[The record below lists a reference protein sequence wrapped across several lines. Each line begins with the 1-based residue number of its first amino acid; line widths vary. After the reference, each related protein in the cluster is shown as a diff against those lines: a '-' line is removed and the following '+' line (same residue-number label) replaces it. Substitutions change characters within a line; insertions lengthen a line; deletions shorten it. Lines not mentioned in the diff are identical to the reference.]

1 MINLNTFQTIILKFY
16 ILPILIIG
24 FIFSYNTTYTISKFF
39 IDDSIT
45 INKSVKQIKEIQRR
59 NIVLNGVELKKWT
72 PLTQN
77 QKDYFLNNK
86 KEELENSSKFKVK
99 YETIT
104 KEEKLIN
111 NMDSYNFFYFLK
123 VLLTNFKFGIILL
136 FCIPFYFLY
145 VFYKKYYLV
154 KLKPLEKFYNLPFY
168 MSSLNSVNNIQNRN
182 KLENIKNMDKF
193 LKYDTKEKKYL
204 YKTNSILQKDLYL
217 NNKEKIEK
225 YLNIQNLKVEQE
237 DLIIKL
243 GEKTVPK
250 IVNFDESKYQKN
262 VLFLGKSENGKD
274 INLDINSLKHSI
286 IIGESGSGKSV
297 FVQNILLSI
306 FKNIDKYENVFL
318 IDFKLVEMMRYTNT
332 NKKIE
337 VVSNINNFVNL
348 VEELNTIMFNR
359 YRFMEKMG
367 LTTYSGKSI
376 LIFIDEFATIENNN
390 LDKKTKEKMINNLI
404 NLLQKSRRSKIFF
417 IFSGQKRDTQ
427 NINSS
432 ILSNIMT
439 KICLKTSNQDNLLK
453 IAGTQEELEDFE
465 LSHGEIRDFNRG
477 RMFYKDGDSGEKFLI
492 QSPFF
497 NVQDDKHSYFM
508 FKLLGIK
515 EDKIKQKIDRLKYI
529 NSLNKEL
536 EEDKITEKEFL
547 ELIDEYDKKNGIKE
561 NEENEKNEE
570 NEEIIEEIE
579 EEIEEIEEEENEE
592 NEENILEFYEEK
604 RKKIWEDIKNIKN
617 KEELTEKRR
626 ILMLIKKKINNNEI
640 EEIKELFKNF

>member
-24 FIFSYNTTYTISKFF
+24 FIFSYNTTYVLSKFF
-39 IDDSIT
+39 VNDSIT
-45 INKSVKQIKEIQRR
+45 INKSTKEIKEIQRR
-59 NIVLNGVELKKWT
+59 NIVLNGTELKKWT
-72 PLTQN
+72 TLTQN
-77 QKDYFLNNK
+77 QRDFFINNE
-86 KEELENSSKFKVK
+86 KEKLENKTKFKIK
-99 YETIT
+99 YENIT
-104 KEEKLIN
+104 TQEKLIN
-111 NMDSYNFFYFLK
+111 NMDNYNFFYFLK

-168 MSSLNSVNNIQNRN
+168 MSSLNSTNNIQNN
-182 KLENIKNMDKF
+182 NSLTNIKNMDKF
-193 LKYDTKEKKYL
+193 LKFDEKEKKYL
-204 YKTNSILQKDLYL
+204 YKTNSILQRDLYI

-250 IVNFDESKYQKN
+250 KVDFDESKYQKN
-262 VLFLGKSENGKD
+262 VLFLGKTENGKD
-274 INLDINSLKHSI
+274 VNLDINSLKHSI

-306 FKNIDKYENVFL
+306 FKNLDKYQEIFL
-318 IDFKLVEMMRYTNT
+318 IDFKLVEMMRYTKT
-332 NKKIE
+332 NEKIK

-348 VEELNTIMFNR
+348 VEELNKIMFNR
-359 YRFMEKMG
+359 YRFIEKMG

-376 LIFIDEFATIENNN
+376 LVFIDEFATIENNN

-432 ILSNIMT
+432 ILSNIMS
-439 KICLKTSNQDNLLK
+439 KICLKTPNLDNLLK
-453 IAGTQEELEDFE
+453 IRGTQEELEEFE
-465 LSHGEIRDFNRG
+465 LSHSEIRDFNKG
-477 RMFYKDGDSGEKFLI
+477 RMFYKDGDTGEKFLI

-497 NVQDDKHSYFM
+497 NVENDKHSYFM

-529 NSLNKEL
+529 NILNKQL
-536 EEDKITEKEFL
+536 ENDEITEEEFL
-547 ELIDEYDKKNGIKE
+547 ELIKNYDKKNE
-561 NEENEKNEE
+561 
-570 NEEIIEEIE
+570 IEEKKE
-579 EEIEEIEEEENEE
+579 EEIEEIEEINEENEEEKEEENEE
-592 NEENILEFYEEK
+592 NEENILEIYEEK
-604 RKKIWEDIKNIKN
+604 RKKLWEDIKNIKN
-617 KEELTEKRR
+617 KEELTEKRK
-626 ILMLIKKKINNNEI
+626 ILMLIKKKIINKEI

>member
-45 INKSVKQIKEIQRR
+45 INKSVKEIKEIQRR
-59 NIVLNGVELKKWT
+59 NILLNGVELKKWT
-72 PLTQN
+72 TLTQN

-86 KEELENSSKFKVK
+86 KEELENSSKFKLK
-99 YETIT
+99 YENIT
-104 KEEKLIN
+104 TQEKLIN
-111 NMDSYNFFYFLK
+111 NMDSYNFFYFVK
-123 VLLTNFKFGIILL
+123 VLITNFKFGIVLL

-225 YLNIQNLKVEQE
+225 YLKIENLKIEQD

-243 GEKTVPK
+243 SEKTIPK
-250 IVNFDESKYQKN
+250 FVEFNDNDYEN
-262 VLFLGKSENGKD
+262 NCLFLGKSENGKK
-274 INLDINSLKHSI
+274 INLNISNLKHSI
-286 IIGESGSGKSV
+286 VIGESGSGKSV

-306 FKNIDKYENVFL
+306 FKNLHKYENIFL
-318 IDFKLVEMMRYTNT
+318 IDFKMVEMMRYTKT
-332 NKKIE
+332 NEKIK
-337 VVSNINNFVNL
+337 VVNNINDFVNL
-348 VEELNTIMFNR
+348 IDELNKIMFKR
-359 YRFMEKMG
+359 YEFMEKMG
-367 LTTYSGKSI
+367 LTTYNGKSI
-376 LIFIDEFATIENNN
+376 MVFIDEFRTIENNN
-390 LDKKTKEKMINNLI
+390 LDKKVKEKMINNLI

-417 IFSGQKRDTQ
+417 IFRGQKRDTQ

-432 ILSNIMT
+432 IISNIMT
-439 KICLKTSNQDNLLK
+439 KICLKTPNQDNLLK
-453 IAGTQEELEDFE
+453 IRGTQEELEEFE
-465 LSHGEIRDFNRG
+465 LSHSEIKNFNKG
-477 RMFYKDGDSGEKFLI
+477 RMFFSDGESGEKFLI

-497 NVQDDKHSYFM
+497 DVQNDKHSFFM
-508 FKLLGIK
+508 FKLLNLNDDEIYK
-515 EDKIKQKIDRLKYI
+515 RIERIKYI
-529 NSLNKEL
+529 NILNKQL
-536 EEDKITEKEFL
+536 ENDEITEKEFN
-547 ELIDEYDKKNGIKE
+547 ELIEIYDKKNEIKE
-561 NEENEKNEE
+561 
-570 NEEIIEEIE
+570 IEEVKEI
-579 EEIEEIEEEENEE
+579 EEIEEIEEENDDLERKNEE
-592 NEENILEFYEEK
+592 NNILEFFEEK
-604 RKKIWEDIKNIKN
+604 RKKLWEEIKTIEN
-617 KEELTEKRR
+617 KEELTEKRK

>member
-24 FIFSYNTTYTISKFF
+24 FIFSYNTTYVLSKFF
-39 IDDSIT
+39 VNDSIT
-45 INKSVKQIKEIQRR
+45 INKSVKEIKEIQRR
-59 NIVLNGVELKKWT
+59 NILLNGVELKKWT
-72 PLTQN
+72 PLTQT
-77 QKDYFLNNK
+77 QKEYFLSNE
-86 KEELENSSKFKVK
+86 KEKLEDKTKFKLK
-99 YETIT
+99 YENIT
-104 KEEKLIN
+104 TQEKLID
-111 NMDSYNFFYFLK
+111 NMDNYNFFYFLK
-123 VLLTNFKFGIILL
+123 VLLNNFKFGIILL
-136 FCIPFYFLY
+136 FFIPFYFLY

-154 KLKPLEKFYNLPFY
+154 KLKSLEKFYNLPFY
-168 MSSLNSVNNIQNRN
+168 MSSLNSVNNIQNNN

-217 NNKEKIEK
+217 NNKEQIEK

-243 GEKTVPK
+243 GEKSVPK
-250 IVNFDESKYQKN
+250 FVNFDESKYQKN
-262 VLFLGKSENGKD
+262 VLFLGKSENEKD

-306 FKNIDKYENVFL
+306 FKNLDKYENIFL

-332 NKKIE
+332 NKKIN
-337 VVSNINNFVNL
+337 VVSEINNFVNL
-348 VEELNTIMFNR
+348 VEELNQIMFKR
-359 YRFMEKMG
+359 YEFMEKMG
-367 LTTYSGKSI
+367 LTTFSGKSI
-376 LIFIDEFATIENNN
+376 LIFIDEFRTIENNN

-439 KICLKTSNQDNLLK
+439 KICLKTSNLDNLLK
-453 IAGTQEELEDFE
+453 IGGTQEELEDFE

-477 RMFYKDGDSGEKFLI
+477 RMFFKDGDSGEKFLI

-497 NVQDDKHSYFM
+497 DVQNDKHSYFM

-515 EDKIKQKIDRLKYI
+515 EDKIKQKIERLKYI
-529 NSLNKEL
+529 NVLNKEL
-536 EEDKITEKEFL
+536 QEDKITEEQFL
-547 ELIDEYDKKNGIKE
+547 ELIKSYDKKNEI
-561 NEENEKNEE
+561 EEEK
-570 NEEIIEEIE
+570 IEEIE
-579 EEIEEIEEEENEE
+579 EEIEENEEENNDLERKKEE
-592 NEENILEFYEEK
+592 NNNLEFYEEK
-604 RKKIWEDIKNIKN
+604 RKKLWEDIKNIKN
-617 KEELTEKRR
+617 KEELTEKRK
-626 ILMLIKKKINNNEI
+626 ILMLIKKKINSNEI

>member
-24 FIFSYNTTYTISKFF
+24 FIFSYNTTYTLSKFF
-39 IDDSIT
+39 INDSIT
-45 INKSVKQIKEIQRR
+45 INKSIKQIKEIQRR
-59 NIVLNGVELKKWT
+59 NIVLNGEELKKWT
-72 PLTQN
+72 TLTET
-77 QKDYFLNNK
+77 QKEYFLSNE
-86 KEELENSSKFKVK
+86 KEKLEDKTKFKIK
-99 YETIT
+99 FENIT
-104 KEEKLIN
+104 KQEKLID
-111 NMDSYNFFYFLK
+111 NMDNYNFFYFLK

-168 MSSLNSVNNIQNRN
+168 MSSLNSVNNIQNNN

-204 YKTNSILQKDLYL
+204 YKTNSILQKKLYL
-217 NNKEKIEK
+217 DNKENIEK
-225 YLNIQNLKVEQE
+225 FLNIQNLKVEQE

-243 GEKTVPK
+243 GEKSVPK
-250 IVNFDESKYQKN
+250 FVNFDESKYQKN

-306 FKNIDKYENVFL
+306 FKNIDKYENIFL

-332 NKKIE
+332 NKKIK
-337 VVSNINNFVNL
+337 VVSNIHDFVNL
-348 VEELNTIMFNR
+348 IEELNTIMFNR

-376 LIFIDEFATIENNN
+376 LIFIDEFRTIENNN

-439 KICLKTSNQDNLLK
+439 KICLKTSNLDNLLK
-453 IAGTQEELEDFE
+453 VRGTQEELEELE
-465 LSHGEIRDFNRG
+465 LSHSEIRDFNRG

-497 NVQDDKHSYFM
+497 NVENDKHSYFM

-529 NSLNKEL
+529 NILNKQL
-536 EEDKITEKEFL
+536 QEDKIKEEEFL
-547 ELIDEYDKKNGIKE
+547 ELIKKYDKKNEI
-561 NEENEKNEE
+561 EEEKI
-570 NEEIIEEIE
+570 EEIEEKIEEEIE
-579 EEIEEIEEEENEE
+579 EEIEEIQEEN
-592 NEENILEFYEEK
+592 NILELYEEV
-604 RKKIWEDIKNIKN
+604 KKLE
-617 KEELTEKRR
+617 KEKKEFKKDK
-626 ILMLIKKKINNNEI
+626 MDSCYLIKTHLINRNKFNES
-640 EEIKELFKNF
+640 KERLLKLKEFYQKF

>member
-24 FIFSYNTTYTISKFF
+24 FIFSYNTTYVLSKFF
-39 IDDSIT
+39 VNDSIT
-45 INKSVKQIKEIQRR
+45 INKSIKQIKEIQRR
-59 NIVLNGVELKKWT
+59 NILLNGVELKKWT
-72 PLTQN
+72 LLTEN
-77 QKDYFLNNK
+77 QKDFFINNE
-86 KEELENSSKFKVK
+86 KEKLEDKTKFKIK
-99 YETIT
+99 YENIATQ
-104 KEEKLIN
+104 EKLID
-111 NMDSYNFFYFLK
+111 NMDNYNFFYFLK

-154 KLKPLEKFYNLPFY
+154 KLKSLEKFYNLPFY
-168 MSSLNSVNNIQNRN
+168 MSSLNSVNNIQNNN

-193 LKYDTKEKKYL
+193 LKYDVKEKKYL

-217 NNKEKIEK
+217 NNKEQIEK
-225 YLNIQNLKVEQE
+225 YLNIENLKVEQE

-274 INLDINSLKHSI
+274 VNLDINSLKHSI

-332 NKKIE
+332 NKKIN

-348 VEELNTIMFNR
+348 VEEINTIMFNR

-367 LTTYSGKSI
+367 LTTFSGKSI
-376 LIFIDEFATIENNN
+376 LVFIDEFATIENNN

-432 ILSNIMT
+432 ILSNIIT
-439 KICLKTSNQDNLLK
+439 KICLKTSNLDNLLK
-453 IAGTQEELEDFE
+453 VRGTQEELEELE
-465 LSHGEIRDFNRG
+465 LSHSEIRDFNRG
-477 RMFYKDGDSGEKFLI
+477 RMLFKDGDSGEKFLI

-497 NVQDDKHSYFM
+497 NVENDKHSYFM

-529 NSLNKEL
+529 NNLNKKL
-536 EEDKITEKEFL
+536 ENDEIKEEEFL
-547 ELIDEYDKKNGIKE
+547 ELIEKYDKKNGIEENEE

-570 NEEIIEEIE
+570 NEEI
-579 EEIEEIEEEENEE
+579 EEENDELE
-592 NEENILEFYEEK
+592 RKNEENNNLEFYEEK

-617 KEELTEKRR
+617 KEELTEKRK

-640 EEIKELFKNF
+640 EEIEKLFKNF

>member
-24 FIFSYNTTYTISKFF
+24 FIFSYNTTYVLSKFF
-39 IDDSIT
+39 VNDSIT
-45 INKSVKQIKEIQRR
+45 INKSTKEIKEIQRR
-59 NIVLNGVELKKWT
+59 NIVLNGTELKKWT
-72 PLTQN
+72 TLTQN
-77 QKDYFLNNK
+77 QRDFFINNE
-86 KEELENSSKFKVK
+86 KEKLENKTKFKIK
-99 YETIT
+99 YENIT
-104 KEEKLIN
+104 TQEKLIN
-111 NMDSYNFFYFLK
+111 NMDNYNFFYFLK

-168 MSSLNSVNNIQNRN
+168 MSSLNSTNNIQNN
-182 KLENIKNMDKF
+182 NSLTNIKNMDKF
-193 LKYDTKEKKYL
+193 LKFDEKEKKYL
-204 YKTNSILQKDLYL
+204 YKTNSILQRDLYI

-225 YLNIQNLKVEQE
+225 YLGIQNLKVEQE

-250 IVNFDESKYQKN
+250 KVDFDESKYQKN
-262 VLFLGKSENGKD
+262 VLFLGKTENGKD
-274 INLDINSLKHSI
+274 VNLDINSLKHSI

-306 FKNIDKYENVFL
+306 FKNLDKYQEIFL
-318 IDFKLVEMMRYTNT
+318 IDFKLVEMMRYTKT
-332 NKKIE
+332 NEKIK

-348 VEELNTIMFNR
+348 VEELNKIMFNR
-359 YRFMEKMG
+359 YRFIEKMG

-376 LIFIDEFATIENNN
+376 LVFIDEFATIENNN

-432 ILSNIMT
+432 ILSNIMS
-439 KICLKTSNQDNLLK
+439 KICLKTPNLDNLLK
-453 IAGTQEELEDFE
+453 IRGTQEELEEFE
-465 LSHGEIRDFNRG
+465 LSHSEIRDFNKG
-477 RMFYKDGDSGEKFLI
+477 RMFYKDGDTGEKFLI

-497 NVQDDKHSYFM
+497 NVENDKHSYFM

-529 NSLNKEL
+529 NILNKQL
-536 EEDKITEKEFL
+536 ENDEITEEEFL
-547 ELIDEYDKKNGIKE
+547 ELIKNYDKKNE
-561 NEENEKNEE
+561 
-570 NEEIIEEIE
+570 IEEKKE
-579 EEIEEIEEEENEE
+579 EEIEEIEEINEENEEEKEEENEE
-592 NEENILEFYEEK
+592 NEENILEIYEEK
-604 RKKIWEDIKNIKN
+604 RKKLWEDIKNIKN
-617 KEELTEKRR
+617 KEELTEKRK
-626 ILMLIKKKINNNEI
+626 ILMLIKKKIINKEI

>member
-59 NIVLNGVELKKWT
+59 NILLNGVELKKWT
-72 PLTQN
+72 TLTEN
-77 QKDYFLNNK
+77 QKDFFINNNK
-86 KEELENSSKFKVK
+86 EKLEDKTKFKLK
-99 YETIT
+99 YENIT
-104 KEEKLIN
+104 TQEKLIN
-111 NMDSYNFFYFLK
+111 NMDNYNFFYFVK
-123 VLLTNFKFGIILL
+123 VLITNFKFGIVLL

-168 MSSLNSVNNIQNRN
+168 MSSLNSSNNIQSNN

-193 LKYDTKEKKYL
+193 LRFDEKEKKYL
-204 YKTNSILQKDLYL
+204 FKTNSILQRDLYI

-243 GEKTVPK
+243 SEKTIP
-250 IVNFDESKYQKN
+250 KN
-262 VLFLGKSENGKD
+262 VEFNENDYNNNCLYLGKSENGKK

-306 FKNIDKYENVFL
+306 FKNIDKYEKIFL

-332 NKKIE
+332 NKKIN
-337 VVSNINNFVNL
+337 VVSEINDFVNL
-348 VEELNTIMFNR
+348 IEELNKIMFNR
-359 YRFMEKMG
+359 YSFMEKMG
-367 LTTYSGKSI
+367 LTTFSGKSI
-376 LIFIDEFATIENNN
+376 MVFIDEFRTIENNN

-439 KICLKTSNQDNLLK
+439 KICLKTSNLDNLLK
-453 IAGTQEELEDFE
+453 IGGTQEELEEIE
-465 LSHGEIRDFNRG
+465 LSHGEIRSFNRG
-477 RMFYKDGDSGEKFLI
+477 RMLFKDGESGEKFLI

-497 NVQDDKHSYFM
+497 NVENDKHSFFM
-508 FKLLGIK
+508 YKLLGIK
-515 EDKIKQKIDRLKYI
+515 EDEINQKIKRLKYI
-529 NSLNKEL
+529 NSLNQKLKNDEI
-536 EEDKITEKEFL
+536 KEKEFL
-547 ELIDEYDKKNGIKE
+547 ELIENYDKKNKIEEEKIE
-561 NEENEKNEE
+561 EINEEK
-570 NEEIIEEIE
+570 IEEIE
-579 EEIEEIEEEENEE
+579 EENDDLERKKEEN
-592 NEENILEFYEEK
+592 NILEFYEEK

-617 KEELTEKRR
+617 KEELTEKRK

-640 EEIKELFKNF
+640 EEIEKLFKNF

>member
-45 INKSVKQIKEIQRR
+45 INKSVKEIKEIQRR
-59 NIVLNGVELKKWT
+59 NILLNGVELKKWT
-72 PLTQN
+72 TLTEN
-77 QKDYFLNNK
+77 QKDFFINNNK
-86 KEELENSSKFKVK
+86 EKLEDKTKFKVK
-99 YETIT
+99 FENIT
-104 KEEKLIN
+104 TQEKLIN

-154 KLKPLEKFYNLPFY
+154 KLKPLQKFYNLPFY
-168 MSSLNSVNNIQNRN
+168 MSSLNSTNNIQNN
-182 KLENIKNMDKF
+182 NSLTNIKNMDKF
-193 LKYDTKEKKYL
+193 LKFDEKEKKYL
-204 YKTNSILQKDLYL
+204 YKTNSILQRDLYL

-225 YLNIQNLKVEQE
+225 YLNIENLKVEQE

-250 IVNFDESKYQKN
+250 KVDFDESKYQKN

-274 INLDINSLKHSI
+274 VNLDINSLKHSI

-306 FKNIDKYENVFL
+306 FKNLDKYQEIFL

-332 NKKIE
+332 NKKIN
-337 VVSNINNFVNL
+337 VVSEINNFVNL
-348 VEELNTIMFNR
+348 IEELNKIMFER
-359 YRFMEKMG
+359 YSFMEKMG

-376 LIFIDEFATIENNN
+376 LVFIDEFRTIENNN

-439 KICLKTSNQDNLLK
+439 KICLKTSNLDNLLK
-453 IAGTQEELEDFE
+453 VRGTQEELEDFE

-497 NVQDDKHSYFM
+497 NVENDKHSYFM

-529 NSLNKEL
+529 NILNKQL
-536 EEDKITEKEFL
+536 QEDKIKEEEFL
-547 ELIDEYDKKNGIKE
+547 ELIKKYDKKNEIEEEKI
-561 NEENEKNEE
+561 EEN
-570 NEEIIEEIE
+570 EEIE
-579 EEIEEIEEEENEE
+579 EEIEEN
-592 NEENILEFYEEK
+592 NILELYEEVK
-604 RKKIWEDIKNIKN
+604 KLEKEKKEFKKDKMDSCYLIKTHLINRKKF
-617 KEELTEKRR
+617 KES
-626 ILMLIKKKINNNEI
+626 
-640 EEIKELFKNF
+640 KERLLKLKEFYQQF

>member
-39 IDDSIT
+39 VNDSIT
-45 INKSVKQIKEIQRR
+45 INKSVKEIKEIQRR
-59 NIVLNGVELKKWT
+59 NIILNGVELKKWT
-72 PLTQN
+72 PLTEN
-77 QKDYFLNNK
+77 QKDFFINNE
-86 KEELENSSKFKVK
+86 KEKLEDKTKFKIK
-99 YETIT
+99 FENIT
-104 KEEKLIN
+104 TQEKLID
-111 NMDSYNFFYFLK
+111 NMDNYNFFYFLK

-154 KLKPLEKFYNLPFY
+154 KLKPLQKFYNLPFY
-168 MSSLNSVNNIQNRN
+168 MSSLNSTNNIQNNN

-193 LKYDTKEKKYL
+193 IKFDEKEKKYL
-204 YKTNSILQKDLYL
+204 YKTNSILQKDLYM

-225 YLNIQNLKVEQE
+225 YLNIENLKVEQE

-243 GEKTVPK
+243 GEKSVPK
-250 IVNFDESKYQKN
+250 FVNFDESKYQKN
-262 VLFLGKSENGKD
+262 VLFLGKTENGKD
-274 INLDINSLKHSI
+274 VNLDINSLKHSI

-306 FKNIDKYENVFL
+306 FKNINKYEDVFL
-318 IDFKLVEMMRYTNT
+318 IDFKLVEMMRYTKT
-332 NKKIE
+332 NEKIN
-337 VVSNINNFVNL
+337 VVSNIHDFVNL
-348 VEELNTIMFNR
+348 VEELNKIMFNR

-367 LTTYSGKSI
+367 LTTFSGKSI
-376 LIFIDEFATIENNN
+376 LVFIDEFATIENNN

-432 ILSNIMT
+432 VLSNIIT
-439 KICLKTSNQDNLLK
+439 KICLKTSNLDNLLK
-453 IAGTQEELEDFE
+453 VRGTKEELEDFE

-477 RMFYKDGDSGEKFLI
+477 RMFFKDGDSGEKFLI

-497 NVQDDKHSYFM
+497 DVQNDKHSYFM

-515 EDKIKQKIDRLKYI
+515 EDKIKQKIERLKYI
-529 NSLNKEL
+529 NILNKEL
-536 EEDKITEKEFL
+536 QEDKITEEEFL
-547 ELIDEYDKKNGIKE
+547 KLIKDYDKKNKID
-561 NEENEKNEE
+561 EE
-570 NEEIIEEIE
+570 IEEIE
-579 EEIEEIEEEENEE
+579 EEIEEEIQEIEENEE
-592 NEENILEFYEEK
+592 KIEEENILELYKEVKKLEK
-604 RKKIWEDIKNIKN
+604 EKKEFKKDKMDSCYLIKTHLINRKKF
-617 KEELTEKRR
+617 KES
-626 ILMLIKKKINNNEI
+626 
-640 EEIKELFKNF
+640 KERLLKLKEFYQKF

>member
-24 FIFSYNTTYTISKFF
+24 FIFSYNTTYVLSKFF
-39 IDDSIT
+39 VNDSIT
-45 INKSVKQIKEIQRR
+45 INKTTKQIKEIQRR
-59 NIVLNGVELKKWT
+59 NILLNGVELKKWT
-72 PLTQN
+72 TLTQN
-77 QKDYFLNNK
+77 QKEYFLNNE
-86 KEELENSSKFKVK
+86 KEKLEDSSKFKLK
-99 YETIT
+99 FENIT
-104 KEEKLIN
+104 TQEKLIN
-111 NMDSYNFFYFLK
+111 NMDNYNFFYFLK
-123 VLLTNFKFGIILL
+123 VLLTNFKFGIVLL

-154 KLKPLEKFYNLPFY
+154 KLKPLQKFYNLPFY

-225 YLNIQNLKVEQE
+225 YLGINNLKVEQE

-243 GEKTVPK
+243 GEKSVPK

-262 VLFLGKSENGKD
+262 ILYLGKSENGKD
-274 INLDINSLKHSI
+274 INLDINSLKHSV

-306 FKNIDKYENVFL
+306 FKNIDKYENIYL

-332 NKKIE
+332 NKKIK
-337 VVSNINNFVNL
+337 VVSEINNFVNL
-348 VEELNTIMFNR
+348 VEELNQIMFKR
-359 YRFMEKMG
+359 YEFMEKMG
-367 LTTYSGKSI
+367 LTTFSGKSI
-376 LIFIDEFATIENNN
+376 LVFIDEFATIENNN

-432 ILSNIMT
+432 VLSNIMT
-439 KICLKTSNQDNLLK
+439 KICLKTTNLDNLLK
-453 IAGTQEELEDFE
+453 VRGTQEELEELE

-497 NVQDDKHSYFM
+497 NVQDDKHSFFM
-508 FKLLGIK
+508 FKLLEIK
-515 EDKIKQKIDRLKYI
+515 EDKIKQKIERLKYI
-529 NSLNKEL
+529 NVLNKEL
-536 EEDKITEKEFL
+536 QEDKIKEEEFL
-547 ELIDEYDKKNGIKE
+547 ELIKVYDKKNEI
-561 NEENEKNEE
+561 EEEKI
-570 NEEIIEEIE
+570 EEIEEKIEEEIE
-579 EEIEEIEEEENEE
+579 EEIEEIQEEN
-592 NEENILEFYEEK
+592 NILELYEEV
-604 RKKIWEDIKNIKN
+604 KKLE
-617 KEELTEKRR
+617 KEKKEFKKDK
-626 ILMLIKKKINNNEI
+626 MDSCYLIKTHLINRNKFNEA
-640 EEIKELFKNF
+640 KERLLKLKEFYQKF

>member
-1 MINLNTFQTIILKFY
+1 
-16 ILPILIIG
+16 
-24 FIFSYNTTYTISKFF
+24 
-39 IDDSIT
+39 
-45 INKSVKQIKEIQRR
+45 
-59 NIVLNGVELKKWT
+59 
-72 PLTQN
+72 
-77 QKDYFLNNK
+77 
-86 KEELENSSKFKVK
+86 
-99 YETIT
+99 
-104 KEEKLIN
+104 
-111 NMDSYNFFYFLK
+111 MDNYNFFYFLK

-154 KLKPLEKFYNLPFY
+154 KLKSLEKFYNLPFY
-168 MSSLNSVNNIQNRN
+168 MSSLNSTNNIQNNN

-193 LKYDTKEKKYL
+193 LKYDVKEKKYL
-204 YKTNSILQKDLYL
+204 YKTNSILQRDLYI

-225 YLNIQNLKVEQE
+225 YLGIENLKVEQE

-243 GEKTVPK
+243 GEKSVPK
-250 IVNFDESKYQKN
+250 FVNFDESKYQKN

-274 INLDINSLKHSI
+274 VNLDINSLKHSI

-306 FKNIDKYENVFL
+306 FKNLDKYQDIFL

-332 NKKIE
+332 NKKIN
-337 VVSNINNFVNL
+337 VVSNIHDFVNL
-348 VEELNTIMFNR
+348 VEELNKIMFNR

-367 LTTYSGKSI
+367 LTTFSGKSI

-390 LDKKTKEKMINNLI
+390 LDKKVKEKMINNLI

-439 KICLKTSNQDNLLK
+439 KICLKTPNLDNLLK
-453 IAGTQEELEDFE
+453 VRGTKEELEDFE
-465 LSHGEIRDFNRG
+465 LSHGEIRDFNKG

-497 NVQDDKHSYFM
+497 DVQNDKHSYFM
-508 FKLLGIK
+508 FKLLGIQQ
-515 EDKIKQKIDRLKYI
+515 DKIQQKIDRLKYI
-529 NSLNKEL
+529 NNLNKEL
-536 EEDKITEKEFL
+536 EEDKISEEEFL
-547 ELIDEYDKKNGIKE
+547 ELIEKYDKKNGIE
-561 NEENEKNEE
+561 
-570 NEEIIEEIE
+570 EEIE
-579 EEIEEIEEEENEE
+579 EEKEEEIEELERKKEENIT
-592 NEENILEFYEEK
+592 NILEFFEEK
-604 RKKIWEDIKNIKN
+604 RKKLWEEIKTIEN
-617 KEELTEKRR
+617 KEELTEKRK

>member
-16 ILPILIIG
+16 ILPILIVG
-24 FIFSYNTTYTISKFF
+24 FIFSYNTTYVLSKFF
-39 IDDSIT
+39 VNDSIT
-45 INKSVKQIKEIQRR
+45 INKSIKQIKEIQRR
-59 NIVLNGVELKKWT
+59 NILLNGVELKKWT
-72 PLTQN
+72 LLTEN
-77 QKDYFLNNK
+77 QKDFFINNE
-86 KEELENSSKFKVK
+86 KEKLEDKTKFKIK
-99 YETIT
+99 YENIT
-104 KEEKLIN
+104 TQEKLID
-111 NMDSYNFFYFLK
+111 NMDNYNFFYFLK

-154 KLKPLEKFYNLPFY
+154 KLKSLEKFYNLPFY
-168 MSSLNSVNNIQNRN
+168 MSSLNSTNNIQNN
-182 KLENIKNMDKF
+182 NSLTNIKNMDKF
-193 LKYDTKEKKYL
+193 LKYDVKEKKYL
-204 YKTNSILQKDLYL
+204 YKTNSILQRDLYIK
-217 NNKEKIEK
+217 NKEKIEK
-225 YLNIQNLKVEQE
+225 YLGIENLKIEQE

-243 GEKTVPK
+243 GEKSVPK
-250 IVNFDESKYQKN
+250 FVNFDESKYQKN

-306 FKNIDKYENVFL
+306 FKNLDKYENIYL

-332 NKKIE
+332 NEKIK

-367 LTTYSGKSI
+367 LTTFSGKSI
-376 LIFIDEFATIENNN
+376 LIFIDEFRTIENNN

-432 ILSNIMT
+432 VLSNIIT
-439 KICLKTSNQDNLLK
+439 KICLKTPNLDNLLK
-453 IAGTQEELEDFE
+453 VGGTQEELEEIE
-465 LSHGEIRDFNRG
+465 LSHSEIRDFNRG
-477 RMFYKDGDSGEKFLI
+477 RMLFKDGDSGEKFLI

-497 NVQDDKHSYFM
+497 DVQNDKHSYFM

-536 EEDKITEKEFL
+536 EEDKITEEEFL
-547 ELIDEYDKKNGIKE
+547 KLIEIYDKKNGI
-561 NEENEKNEE
+561 EENKE
-570 NEEIIEEIE
+570 IEEIE
-579 EEIEEIEEEENEE
+579 EEIEEIEEENKEENEE
-592 NEENILEFYEEK
+592 NNILEFYEEK
-604 RKKIWEDIKNIKN
+604 RKKLWEEIKTIEN
-617 KEELTEKRR
+617 KEELTEKRK

>member
-16 ILPILIIG
+16 ILPILIVG

-39 IDDSIT
+39 VDDSIT
-45 INKSVKQIKEIQRR
+45 INKSTKEIKEIQRR
-59 NIVLNGVELKKWT
+59 NILLNGVELKKWT
-72 PLTQN
+72 TLTQT
-77 QKDYFLNNK
+77 QKEYFLNNE
-86 KEELENSSKFKVK
+86 KEKLEDKTKFKIK
-99 YETIT
+99 YENIT
-104 KEEKLIN
+104 TQEKLID
-111 NMDSYNFFYFLK
+111 NMDNYNFFYFLK
-123 VLLTNFKFGIILL
+123 VLLNNFKFGIILL

-168 MSSLNSVNNIQNRN
+168 MSSLNSVNNIQNN
-182 KLENIKNMDKF
+182 NSLTNIKNMDKF
-193 LKYDTKEKKYL
+193 LKFDEKEKKYL

-225 YLNIQNLKVEQE
+225 YLNIQNLKIEQE

-243 GEKTVPK
+243 SEKTIPK
-250 IVNFDESKYQKN
+250 FVDFDESKYQKN
-262 VLFLGKSENGKD
+262 VLFLGKTENGKD
-274 INLDINSLKHSI
+274 VNLDINSLKHSI

-306 FKNIDKYENVFL
+306 FKNLDKYQNIFL

-332 NKKIE
+332 NKKIN
-337 VVSNINNFVNL
+337 VVSNIHDFVNL
-348 VEELNTIMFNR
+348 TDELNKIMFNR

-367 LTTYSGKSI
+367 LTTFSGKSI
-376 LIFIDEFATIENNN
+376 LVFIDEFATIENNN

-439 KICLKTSNQDNLLK
+439 KICLKTSNLDNLLK
-453 IAGTQEELEDFE
+453 VRGTKEELEDFE
-465 LSHGEIRDFNRG
+465 LSHSEIRDFNRG

-497 NVQDDKHSYFM
+497 DVQNDKHSFFM
-508 FKLLGIK
+508 YKLLGIK

-529 NSLNKEL
+529 NSLNQKL
-536 EEDKITEKEFL
+536 KS
-547 ELIDEYDKKNGIKE
+547 
-561 NEENEKNEE
+561 
-570 NEEIIEEIE
+570 
-579 EEIEEIEEEENEE
+579 
-592 NEENILEFYEEK
+592 
-604 RKKIWEDIKNIKN
+604 
-617 KEELTEKRR
+617 
-626 ILMLIKKKINNNEI
+626 
-640 EEIKELFKNF
+640 

>member
-16 ILPILIIG
+16 ILPILIVG

-39 IDDSIT
+39 VDDSIT
-45 INKSVKQIKEIQRR
+45 INKSIKEIKEIQRR
-59 NIVLNGVELKKWT
+59 NILLNGVELKKWT
-72 PLTQN
+72 TLTQT
-77 QKDYFLNNK
+77 QKEYFLSNE
-86 KEELENSSKFKVK
+86 KEKLEDKTKFKIK
-99 YETIT
+99 FENIT
-104 KEEKLIN
+104 KQEKLID
-111 NMDSYNFFYFLK
+111 NMDNYNFFYFLK

-168 MSSLNSVNNIQNRN
+168 MSSLNSVNNIQNNN

-193 LKYDTKEKKYL
+193 LRFDEKEKKYL
-204 YKTNSILQKDLYL
+204 FKTNSILQKDLYL

-225 YLNIQNLKVEQE
+225 YLKIENLKIEQE

-243 GEKTVPK
+243 SEKTIPK
-250 IVNFDESKYQKN
+250 FVEFNELDYENNS
-262 VLFLGKSENGKD
+262 LFLGKSENGKK

-306 FKNIDKYENVFL
+306 FKNIDKYENIFL

-332 NKKIE
+332 NKKIK
-337 VVSNINNFVNL
+337 VVSEINDFVNL
-348 VEELNTIMFNR
+348 IEELNKIMFER
-359 YRFMEKMG
+359 YSFMEKLG
-367 LTTYSGKSI
+367 LTTFSGKSI
-376 LIFIDEFATIENNN
+376 LIFIDEFRTIENNN

-417 IFSGQKRDTQ
+417 IFSGQKSDTQ

-439 KICLKTSNQDNLLK
+439 KICLKTTNLDNLLK
-453 IAGTQEELEDFE
+453 VRGTKEELEEIE
-465 LSHGEIRDFNRG
+465 LSHSEIRDFNRG

-497 NVQDDKHSYFM
+497 NVENDKHSFFM
-508 FKLLGIK
+508 YKLLGIK
-515 EDKIKQKIDRLKYI
+515 EDEINQKIKRLKYI
-529 NSLNKEL
+529 NSLNQKLKNDEI
-536 EEDKITEKEFL
+536 KEKEFL
-547 ELIDEYDKKNGIKE
+547 ELIENYDKKNEIE
-561 NEENEKNEE
+561 EKNEE
-570 NEEIIEEIE
+570 INEEKI
-579 EEIEEIEEEENEE
+579 EENEE
-592 NEENILEFYEEK
+592 ENDDLERKKEENITNILEFYEEK

-617 KEELTEKRR
+617 KEELTEKRK
-626 ILMLIKKKINNNEI
+626 ILMLIKKKIINKEI
-640 EEIKELFKNF
+640 EEVKELFKNF

>member
-45 INKSVKQIKEIQRR
+45 INKSFKEIKEIQRR
-59 NIVLNGVELKKWT
+59 NILLNGVELKKWT
-72 PLTQN
+72 TLTQN

-86 KEELENSSKFKVK
+86 KEELENSSKFKLK

-104 KEEKLIN
+104 KQEKLIN
-111 NMDSYNFFYFLK
+111 NMNNYNFFYFLK

-136 FCIPFYFLY
+136 LCIPFYFLY

-154 KLKPLEKFYNLPFY
+154 KLKSLEKFYNLPFY
-168 MSSLNSVNNIQNRN
+168 MSSLNSTNNIQNN
-182 KLENIKNMDKF
+182 NSLTNIKNMDKF
-193 LKYDTKEKKYL
+193 LKFDEKEKKYL
-204 YKTNSILQKDLYL
+204 YKTNSILQRDLYI

-250 IVNFDESKYQKN
+250 KVDFDESKYQKN

-274 INLDINSLKHSI
+274 VNLDINSLKHSI

-306 FKNIDKYENVFL
+306 FKNLDKYQEIFL

-332 NKKIE
+332 NKKIN

-376 LIFIDEFATIENNN
+376 LVFIDEFATIENNN

-439 KICLKTSNQDNLLK
+439 KICLKTPNLDNLLK

-465 LSHGEIRDFNRG
+465 LSHSEIRDFNKG
-477 RMFYKDGDSGEKFLI
+477 RMFYKDGDTGEKFLI

-497 NVQDDKHSYFM
+497 NVENDKHSYFM

-515 EDKIKQKIDRLKYI
+515 EDKIKQKIERLKYI
-529 NSLNKEL
+529 NILNKEL
-536 EEDKITEKEFL
+536 QEDKITEEQFL
-547 ELIDEYDKKNGIKE
+547 ELIKNYDKKNEIEEKKE
-561 NEENEKNEE
+561 
-570 NEEIIEEIE
+570 EEIE
-579 EEIEEIEEEENEE
+579 EEIEEIQEEKKEEINEEKIEE
-592 NEENILEFYEEK
+592 NEENILELYEEK

-640 EEIKELFKNF
+640 EEIEKLFKNF